1 MKYISYIVL
10 AFAVLFVSACSKQ
23 DNGSTPTASFENG
36 GTTGQGGSLAR
47 FTIAGDYLYVV
58 DDQKLYAYSLA
69 NPTSPKLSSSQIL
82 REDIET
88 IYSFKDKLFIG
99 SQDAM
104 YIYSIANG
112 AAPSKLGEASH
123 VRACDP
129 VVANEDVAYVTV
141 RSGTGCGGSVN
152 ALYVYDITNI
162 LNPRQKNVVNME
174 GPWGLGMSGS
184 RLYVCNG
191 SSGMNIYDISDKY
204 YPKLVQQIYDATY
217 YDVIVYNDLLICMV
231 EGGTLLYE
239 IKGDGQI
246 LKMGQISS

>member
-1 MKYISYIVL
+1 MKYISYIVF
-10 AFAVLFVSACSKQ
+10 AFAILVTASCSKQ
-23 DNGSTPTASFENG
+23 DNGNLATASPDSG
-36 GTTGQGGSLAR
+36 GTGQGGSLAR
-47 FTIAGDYLYVV
+47 FTIADDYLYVV
-58 DDQKLYAYSLA
+58 DDKKLYAYSLA
-69 NPTSPKLSSSQIL
+69 NPMSPKLTSTQNIG
-82 REDIET
+82 EDIET

-99 SQDAM
+99 SQNAM

-112 AAPSKLGEASH
+112 ASPDKLGEASH

-129 VVANEDVAYVTV
+129 VIANEDVAYVTV
-141 RSGTGCGGSVN
+141 RSGTGCGGTIN
-152 ALYVYDITNI
+152 ALYVFDITNI
-162 LNPRQKNVVNME
+162 LSPRQKTVINME

-191 SSGMNIYDISDKY
+191 SSGMNIYDISNKY

-217 YDVIVYNDLLICMV
+217 YDVIVYNDVLICMV

-246 LKMGQISS
+246 VKMGRISS